1 MHGAFGA
8 AVAFLGK
15 PSVKKTSFPW
25 YLMGTARY
33 ALSLKCPVFRC
44 GFGTTSQGLCLYMVV
59 LSLHVFLPIING
71 LLSPVRC
78 PVIRSIIAVQ
88 VRGNAQPQIAL
99 ENRRNWLVFC
109 TSSRVVQAW
118 SLPWPK
124 TNRNTEQKVRM
135 TLVRKNLQPDGW
147 DQGELQARDL
157 P

>member
-8 AVAFLGK
+8 VVAFLGK

-25 YLMGTARY
+25 YLMGIARY
-33 ALSLKCPVFRC
+33 AQSLKCPMFRC

-71 LLSPVRC
+71 LLSSVRC
-78 PVIRSIIAVQ
+78 PVIRSIIAVK
-88 VRGNAQPQIAL
+88 VRGNAQIAL
-99 ENRRNWLVFC
+99 ENRRNWLFFC
-109 TSSRVVQAW
+109 TYSRVVQAW

-124 TNRNTEQKVRM
+124 TSRNTGQRVRM
-135 TLVRKNLQPDGW
+135 TFVRKNLQPDGW
-147 DQGELQARDL
+147 DQGELQARDF